1 LALSVSVAG
10 QAADP
15 KVTGTLA
22 NVTRVESWSYFQPSV
37 PPELQAMAAG
47 DPDYTFFGDRA
58 ELGVRVEGSRFDLSG
73 GFNYVRIEN
82 LPTDAIGPGGLGT
95 GAFYFAATGL
105 SYSYQLYVGELT
117 LRVKSRD
124 RRASFTIGRMPFS
137 SGGEYVSHN
146 AAVDRLRRERLQSR
160 LIGNFEWSYYQRRF
174 DGLRVDVDRSSWHLS
189 AAAFM
194 PTQGGFEESTNLTM
208 PKVQVADVAVSRSTR
223 TADYQVFGYLYRDRR
238 SNTAVVDNT
247 RRSDRPVD
255 ITIATF
261 GGSYARVMPSATGE
275 IDVVAWGAAQSGE
288 WYGAAHRA
296 GSVAVEGG
304 HRWASAPLKPW
315 LRGGY
320 LWASGDGDQNDP
332 RHHTFFQ
339 MLPSSRQYALSSVYA
354 QMNVRDAFAQLTV
367 EPSKFRAR
375 IEVHAVHLANGADL
389 WYQGSGATAS
399 KDRYFGFAGRAAGRH
414 TSLGSVVEAAV
425 DIPITKYWSVSSY
438 AARMSAGDAVQY
450 LFTDKALTF
459 WSVENVFKF

>member
-1 LALSVSVAG
+1 MSAAA

-15 KVTGTLA
+15 KVTGTLS
-22 NVTRVESWSYFQPSV
+22 NVTRVESWSYFQPNV
-37 PPELQAMAAG
+37 PPDLQAIAAG
-47 DPDYTFFGDRA
+47 DPDYTFIANRS
-58 ELGVRVEGSRFDLSG
+58 ELGVHVTGDRFDLG
-73 GFNYVRIEN
+73 GAFNYVRIEN
-82 LPTDAIGPGGLGT
+82 LPTNAIGPGGLGT

-137 SGGEYVSHN
+137 SGGEYVSRN

-174 DGLRVDVDRSSWHLS
+174 DGIRFDLDRSPWHVN
-189 AAAFM
+189 AAAFL

-208 PKVQVADVAVSRSTR
+208 PKVQVADAAVSRSTS
-223 TADYQVFGYLYRDRR
+223 TADYQVFAYLYRDRR
-238 SNTAVVDNT
+238 LHTAVVDNT

-255 ITIATF
+255 ITVATF
-261 GGSYARVMPSATGE
+261 GGSYARVIPAGARE
-275 IDVVAWGAAQSGE
+275 IDVVAWGAAQTGD
-288 WYGAAHRA
+288 WYGEAHRA
-296 GSVAVEGG
+296 GSVALEGG
-304 HRWASAPLKPW
+304 HRWARAPLRPW

-332 RHHTFFQ
+332 RHGTFFQ

-354 QMNVRDAFAQLTV
+354 QMNVRDLFAQLTV

-375 IEVHAVHLANGADL
+375 IEVHAVHLANGEDL

-399 KDRYFGFAGRAAGRH
+399 KDRFFGFAGRAAGRR
-414 TSLGSVVEAAV
+414 TSLGSIVEGAIDV
-425 DIPITKYWSVSSY
+425 PIKKYWSIGSY
-438 AARMSAGDAVQY
+438 AAIMSAGDAVQY
-450 LFTDKALTF
+450 MFTGKALTF
-459 WSVENVFKF
+459 WSVENVFNF